1 MPALDRDLLDS
12 LTTLREA
19 IKKVFISWEELAK
32 QGIGFHVVTFLDT
45 DNNRYLLQQV
55 QTTNERYQ
63 SQTLAHLEIRDQKI
77 WILTDNTEQGI
88 ATELV
93 AAGIA
98 KSQIV
103 LGFYPPRV
111 RQRSEFAAA

>member
-1 MPALDRDLLDS
+1 MDS
-12 LTTLREA
+12 LNHLRDV
-19 IKKVFISWEELAK
+19 IRQVFMSWEELAK

-45 DNNRYLLQQV
+45 QNDRYLLQQV
-55 QTTNERYQ
+55 QTTGERYQ
-63 SQTLAHLEIRDQKI
+63 SQTLAHLEIRDNKI

-93 AAGIA
+93 AAGLE

-111 RQRSEFAAA
+111 RLRGEFAAA

>member
-1 MPALDRDLLDS
+1 MDS
-12 LTTLREA
+12 LNILRDA
-19 IKKVFISWEELAK
+19 IVAVFTSWKDLAQ
-32 QGIGFHVVTFLDT
+32 QGIGFHVVTFSDREN
-45 DNNRYLLQQV
+45 DRYLLQQV
-55 QTTNERYQ
+55 QTTGERYQ
-63 SQTLAHLEIRDQKI
+63 SQTLAHLEIRDGKI

-93 AAGIA
+93 AAGIS

-111 RQRSEFAAA
+111 RQRGEFAAA